1 MRSEIDQLLED
12 FEYIKSNAGSV
23 GPDHPKVKKWV
34 TDLRGFLNRE
44 GNNRDLKKLEQLEF
58 VKNGAEILSQH
69 GVTQGN
75 IRNYKADLD
84 KVGAILEKMVGP
96 PDKSSTDEKIKE
108 LLFAPSEET
117 VPEDIAVE
125 TQIDSLV
132 EEALVETK
140 TPGGIKIIEEP
151 LKLESTMD
159 RKVEPN
165 FEVVEKQHLSASAR
179 DEAVDKLMADL
190 KAEMKSSEP
199 NWEKIEGV
207 MGDMMGLKKTGEIL
221 ERLKAN
227 VNTPGVSWESVRE
240 IMAELWSIKK
250 DIVIDLL
257 PTLLKT

>member
-125 TQIDSLV
+125 KQIDSLV